1 MLEIFDLNYNFL
13 SDGKS
18 EELFALRK
26 DVFKDRLDWAVNCID
41 GLEFDEYDNQ
51 NTNYLVGMMNGMVI
65 CSVRFIE
72 MQFPNMIE
80 GTFSSYFPKLT
91 IPQGNYI
98 ESSRFFVDKARASQ
112 VNLKKYPISSILF
125 LAMVNYARKY
135 GYDGILTIVSHSM
148 LAILKRS
155 GWEISVIEQGNS
167 EKNQNIYLV
176 HLPTDIESQNTLIE
190 RINSRVLFDADKLKK
205 WPLVCS
211 LN

>member
-1 MLEIFDLNYNFL
+1 MLEIFDLNYNSL
-13 SDGKS
+13 SERKS

-26 DVFKDRLDWAVNCID
+26 DVFKDRLDWAVNCIN

-80 GTFSSYFPKLT
+80 GTFASYFPKLT

-112 VNLKKYPISSILF
+112 VNHKKYPISSILF

-135 GYDGILTIVSHSM
+135 NYDGILTIVSHSM

-155 GWEISVIEQGNS
+155 GWDISVIEQGNS

-190 RINSRVLFDADKLKK
+190 RINNRILFDADKLKK
-205 WPLVCS
+205 WPLICS